1 MEILI
6 RNMKRITLI
15 LLAFSMI
22 SLQSQA
28 QMDEEKTEKV
38 TINGYVFDAVI
49 QGMDTIIM
57 ANLDD
62 ISISS
67 PKKFESREDYRT
79 YRKYRYYASKVY
91 PYAQKAIKIFQEIE
105 NSTETMGKRKRKKFV
120 KRKYKQLKKEFKT
133 PLKNLT
139 KTQGMIL
146 IKMIEK
152 ELDTPFYTLMKDMKG
167 GWTAGYWHQMG
178 KFFSYDLKE
187 GYHEGN
193 DPILDIVISDFDI
206 SYKN

>member
-1 MEILI
+1 
-6 RNMKRITLI
+6 MKRITLI

-22 SLQSQA
+22 SLQMQA

-38 TINGYVFDAVI
+38 TINGYVFDAII
-49 QGMDTIIM
+49 QGGDTIIM
-57 ANLDD
+57 ADLDD

-67 PKKFESREDYRT
+67 PKEFKNREDYRT

-91 PYAQKAIKIFQEIE
+91 PYAQKGIKIFREIE
-105 NSTETMGKRKRKKFV
+105 ESTETMSKRRRKKFV
-120 KRKYKQLKKEFKT
+120 KRKYRQLKKEFKT
-133 PLKNLT
+133 PLKHLT

-167 GWTAGYWHQMG
+167 GFTAGYWNQMG
-178 KFFSYDLKE
+178 KFFDYDLKE
-187 GYHEGN
+187 GYHEGA
-193 DPILDIVISDFDI
+193 DPILDIVINDFDI
-206 SYKN
+206 SYKKD